1 MIMALIRFKPVQMDS
16 FGKNEVSTWS
26 PFRDMV
32 NMQREVG
39 RIFDGLFSDFDR
51 DGNAITSWSPRAD
64 VVENNDSYVI
74 KAELPGVSK
83 NDVKITLRENVLTI
97 KGEKK
102 AEKEEKDHNYH
113 RIERSYGSFER
124 SFSLPSNVKSD
135 KIDAA
140 YKDGVL
146 TLTLPKSEEAKPKEI
161 EVKAA

>member
-1 MIMALIRFKPVQMDS
+1 MALIRFEPEREIS
-16 FGKNEVSTWS
+16 AWT

-39 RIFDGLFSDFDR
+39 HLFDSLFADV
-51 DGNAITSWSPRAD
+51 DGGGNFVASWSPRAD
-64 VVENNDSYVI
+64 VIENNEAYII
-74 KAELPGVSK
+74 KAELPGVNK

-102 AEKEEKDHNYH
+102 QEKEENGKNFH
-113 RIERSYGSFER
+113 RVERSYGSFER
-124 SFSLPSNVKSD
+124 SFALPAEVKDD

-140 YKDGVL
+140 YKDGIL
-146 TLTLPKSEEAKPKEI
+146 TITLPKAEETKPKEI

>member
-1 MIMALIRFKPVQMDS
+1 MIMALTRFKPETEIS
-16 FGKNEVSTWS
+16 NWS
-26 PFRDMV
+26 PFRDLV

-39 RIFDGLFSDFDR
+39 RLFDGLLGDPDR
-51 DGNAITSWSPRAD
+51 DRNMMTSWSPSAD
-64 VVENNDSYVI
+64 VIENNNYYLI
-74 KAELPGVSK
+74 KVELPGVSK

-124 SFSLPSNVKSD
+124 AFSIPSNVKGE
-135 KIDAA
+135 KIDAS

-146 TLTLPKSEEAKPKEI
+146 TVTLAKVEEAKPKEI
-161 EVKAA
+161 EVKVS